1 MKANIDI
8 DLSIYE
14 SRLRGQ
20 IGSDLTAL
28 QITYDAISQPDYN
41 NRKYILKQGFTIAE
55 IGVPPVEFLQQ
66 REINK
71 CFKSV
76 IGSLQ
81 DYLDN
86 LIAILRLKSEK
97 FSLPAN
103 TTVEE
108 VNKHLQDKFEYHLL
122 NVSTDRS
129 LNVPQKLKF
138 LLDKPEH
145 QIYKNSVQSYFD
157 VRNGLEHHKGI
168 AKTDRV
174 IHYKRMGLA
183 STAGYE
189 VMKPGAVGEG
199 EGLVVKTFDEEITF
213 DKGGLL
219 LITRQQLDSIVL
231 SLLMF
236 AIPIIQTTV
245 GEKFNLQ
252 NSN

>member
-1 MKANIDI
+1 MEGQIDI
-8 DLSIYE
+8 NLGIYE

-20 IGSDLTAL
+20 IGSDLTSL
-28 QITYDAISQPDYN
+28 QITYDAISHPDYN
-41 NRKYILKQGFTIAE
+41 NRKYILKQGFTISE

-71 CFKSV
+71 CFKSI
-76 IGSLQ
+76 IGSFQ
-81 DYLDN
+81 DYMDN
-86 LIAILRLKSEK
+86 LIAVLRLKSEK
-97 FSLPAN
+97 ITIPPK
-103 TTVEE
+103 TTIEE
-108 VNKHLQDKFEYHLL
+108 VSILLQNKFEEHLL

-129 LNVPQKLKF
+129 LNIPNKLKL

-145 QIYKNSVQSYFD
+145 QIYKDSVQSYFD

-174 IHYKRMGLA
+174 IRYKRMGLA

-189 VMKPGAVGEG
+189 VIKPGALGEG

-236 AIPIIQTTV
+236 AIPTIQTAI
-245 GEKFNLQ
+245 GEKFNK
-252 NSN
+252 